1 VAESKVEFPGIV
13 LEQGTYLVRLKQGGD
28 KRSQIEIL
36 SQDEKQVLATLVA
49 VPDLRARPD
58 GDAEFTYHE
67 TKAGGPRPV
76 RSWFFSGD
84 LIGLEFV
91 YPIERAKE
99 IARESDEHVMA
110 SNNSKDAI
118 IVAVT
123 PNGKQIVIDEGPAA
137 QTARRKPQP

>member
-1 VAESKVEFPGIV
+1 MEASRPMHVINAMLTIAMAVTSLFQETQTYEWNKKSTLVAESKVEFPGIV

-76 RSWFFSGD
+76 RSWFFSG
-84 LIGLEFV
+84 
-91 YPIERAKE
+91 
-99 IARESDEHVMA
+99 
-110 SNNSKDAI
+110 
-118 IVAVT
+118 
-123 PNGKQIVIDEGPAA
+123 
-137 QTARRKPQP
+137 